1 MSSAETP
8 DFVPPGPAPRLDDV
22 ALVVNGGSRK
32 GLDAAD
38 LARDRLTAAGAGE
51 VRLYAAPDGSRLLAT
66 LDEALASAPGML
78 VIGGGDGS
86 VGAAAGRVAGTDT
99 MLGVLPLGT
108 ANDFAR
114 TLEIPADLDGAVAA
128 LVDGRVVDIDLGRA
142 GEHPYLNVASLGL
155 SVATTQR
162 LTPGMKKR
170 LGPVAYP
177 VAAARAYRD
186 HVPFAARLEFPDG
199 DHPTLEVADV
209 LQVAVGN
216 GRYYGGGMTVAP
228 GAGIDDGTLDVYCIE
243 KGRVRDHFS
252 IARLF
257 KTGKFVEHEKV
268 HHAVTRAVR
277 VVTDPAQPVNLD
289 GEVLATTPLTFRLE
303 RNAVHVVVPTTSR
316 AARWD
321 G

>member
-1 MSSAETP
+1 MTDEYVA
-8 DFVPPGPAPRLDDV
+8 PGPSPRLDDV

-32 GLDAAD
+32 GQEAGQ
-38 LARDRLTAAGAGE
+38 LARERLAAAGGGD

-66 LDEALASAPGML
+66 LDEALASGPSML
-78 VIGGGDGS
+78 VVGGGDGS
-86 VGAAAGRVAGTDT
+86 VGAAAGRVAGSDT
-99 MLGVLPLGT
+99 QLGVLPLGT

-114 TLEIPADLDGAVAA
+114 TLEIPADLDGAVRAI
-128 LVDGRVVDIDLGRA
+128 VDGRVVDIDLGRA

-155 SVATTQR
+155 SVATTAR
-162 LTPGMKKR
+162 LTARMKKR

-177 VAAARAYRD
+177 VAAARAYRS
-186 HVPFAARLEFPDG
+186 HQPFSVRIEFPDG

-216 GRYYGGGMTVAP
+216 GRHYGGGYTVAP
-228 GAGIDDGTLDVYCIE
+228 GAGIDDGTLDVYCIQ
-243 KGRVRDHFS
+243 KGRLRDHVS

-257 KTGKFVEHEKV
+257 KTGDFVEHEKV
-268 HHAVTRAVR
+268 HHAVTQAVH
-277 VVTDPAQPVNLD
+277 VVTDPPQPVNLD

-303 RNAVHVVVPTTSR
+303 RNAVHVVVPVNSR

-321 G
+321 GDPS